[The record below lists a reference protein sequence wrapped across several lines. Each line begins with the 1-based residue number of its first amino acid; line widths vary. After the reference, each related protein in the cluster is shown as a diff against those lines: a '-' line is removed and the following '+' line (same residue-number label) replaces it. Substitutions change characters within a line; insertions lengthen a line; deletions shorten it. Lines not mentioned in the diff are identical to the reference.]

1 MEYGVGSLV
10 TPSHMAIDL
19 GLLEDDM
26 SQYDEGFWFIPDD
39 FVNTIGKHCAGK
51 RTLPMT
57 TTKFDEKMD
66 EKVDKD
72 GASIPKIEFTVEAD
86 RDLIKGLYQTTFD
99 AVIGRA
105 VNIDWQGLG
114 WEYELHELMPVL
126 MSAAGTLQRLNLSA
140 NKLRG
145 PCVEAVIRAIAR
157 IDASIVHRRAPS
169 SAHLHEGQRVHDVP
183 ERQQGLHAAEQHR
196 RARR

>member
-10 TPSHMAIDL
+10 TPSHMALDL
-19 GLLEDDM
+19 GLLKDDM
-26 SQYDEGFWFIPDD
+26 TQYTQEYWFDEMGDES
-39 FVNTIGKHCAGK
+39 IGKQCAGK

-57 TTKFDEKMD
+57 TTKFDEVMD

-105 VNIDWQGLG
+105 VNIDWKGLG

-126 MSAAGTLQRLNLSA
+126 MSAAGTLQRLDLSS

-145 PCVEAVIRAIAR
+145 LCVEAVRHRDSQAHAQAPAR
-157 IDASIVHRRAPS
+157 CPS
-169 SAHLHEGQRVHDVP
+169 ATFP
-183 ERQQGLHAAEQHR
+183 T
-196 RARR
+196 